1 MFPAELIVGK
11 LKLPLKYRFAPGDKE
26 DGVTVIVPVGLLP
39 ELGTEVLEWSVPG
52 FLPAVVEQWLRSL
65 PKGKRKHL
73 APLPDKVED
82 IAGHLGDPR
91 RYRQGRLLSA
101 LQQIL
106 MDWYR
111 LDVTQTDWDRE
122 RVDPH
127 LQFYVR
133 VVDSRGRFLR
143 GGRNLHTLKTVLD
156 EPEIED
162 DQYRQRAELL
172 NLVDFP
178 QQELKDSILLGSG
191 SSRSAIRFSS
201 GRTTRKQ
208 QQHSRLS
215 MRFVRRCSQPIT
227 RDRVTRSVRTRDRSA

>member
-1 MFPAELIVGK
+1 
-11 LKLPLKYRFAPGDKE
+11 
-26 DGVTVIVPVGLLP
+26 
-39 ELGTEVLEWSVPG
+39 
-52 FLPAVVEQWLRSL
+52 
-65 PKGKRKHL
+65 GKRKHL

-133 VVDSRGRFLR
+133 VVDSQGRFLR

-156 EPEIED
+156 EPEVED

-191 SSRSAIRFSS
+191 SSRSVRFPGLVDQITHVDLKLFANRQQRDLSHRQGMTRLALLKLGKV
-201 GRTTRKQ
+201 GRYFRKELDKYPTLGL
-208 QQHSRLS
+208 H
-215 MRFVRRCSQPIT
+215 FAT
-227 RDRVTRSVRTRDRSA
+227 